1 MPIDEILTNIG
12 TRCKWDGGGLPT
24 AAGTR
29 HNFGVTAPTRR
40 DDSLV
45 TFDFPVP
52 EARLNDI
59 YVHLIRTPSATRESL
74 VEAGHDPGEVTLAL
88 QILAD
93 RGLVEVHADGALV
106 VAPPE
111 PALSAYSADVERR
124 LRRVRA
130 SAPQLARLYRRARDQ
145 EEARHNPL
153 RASGLCSVAEIRA
166 ANLSLIA
173 DAQESVLAMR
183 AYGEPAIQLLTS
195 PESDHENLGHRA
207 GADELQHLAVYD
219 TRLLEIAGVLEVLRR
234 RQAAG
239 EQVRL
244 VRDLPLSVT
253 VVDGTSGIIDLTN
266 IDPSGAGS
274 ASVWHSPLIAGMTA
288 LVEGFHRR
296 GAPLPE
302 EDRGGST
309 PVAERD
315 RMIINLLGAG
325 ASDAMVARQ
334 LGVSVRTVE
343 RRVRTLMD
351 QLEAGSRMQLGIEA
365 VRRGLIP
372 TN

>member
-1 MPIDEILTNIG
+1 MHP
-12 TRCKWDGGGLPT
+12 
-24 AAGTR
+24 AQ
-29 HNFGVTAPTRR
+29 RR
-40 DDSLV
+40 GEGIV

-52 EARLNDI
+52 EDRLSDI
-59 YVHLIRTPSATRESL
+59 YVHLIQTPAATRESL
-74 VEAGHDPGEVTLAL
+74 VAAGNDEREVHLAL

-93 RGLVEVHADGALV
+93 RGLVEIHVDGTIV

-111 PALSAYSADVERR
+111 PALSAFSADVERQ

-130 SAPQLARLYRRARDQ
+130 SAPQLAHMYRRARD
-145 EEARHNPL
+145 EEESWRNPL
-153 RASGLCSVAEIRA
+153 RASGLSSVAEIRA
-166 ANLSLIA
+166 TSLSLVA
-173 DAQESVLAMR
+173 DARESVLAMR
-183 AYGEPAIQLLTS
+183 AYGEPAVQLLTS
-195 PESDHENLGHRA
+195 PESDHDGLGL
-207 GADELQHLAVYD
+207 GAEREQVRVLAVYD
-219 TRLLEIAGVLEVLRR
+219 TRLLELDGALESLRR

-244 VRDLPLSVT
+244 VRDLPLSLT
-253 VVDGTSGIIDLTN
+253 VVDGVSGVIDLTN

-296 GAPLPE
+296 GVPLPE
-302 EDRGGST
+302 DPTDGRATST
-309 PVAERD
+309 AERD
-315 RMIINLLGAG
+315 RMILTLLGAG

-351 QLEAGSRMQLGIEA
+351 QLDAGSRMQLGIEA
-365 VRRGLIP
+365 VRRGLIAA
-372 TN
+372 N

>member
-1 MPIDEILTNIG
+1 MSG
-12 TRCKWDGGGLPT
+12 S
-24 AAGTR
+24 R
-29 HNFGVTAPTRR
+29 HNGGVRLPEPLGDPITTI
-40 DDSLV
+40 
-45 TFDFPVP
+45 DFPVP
-52 EARLNDI
+52 EERLTG
-59 YVHLIRTPSATRESL
+59 YYLHLIQDPSATRQSL
-74 VEAGHDPGEVTLAL
+74 VTAGNDPREVDLAL
-88 QILAD
+88 QVLAH
-93 RGLVEVHADGALV
+93 RGLVERRTDGRLE

-111 PALSAYSADVERR
+111 PALNAFTAEVERQV
-124 LRRVRA
+124 RRVRA
-130 SAPQLARLYRRARDQ
+130 SAPQLAQMHRRVREQVD
-145 EEARHNPL
+145 ARHNPL
-153 RASGLCSVAEIRA
+153 QATSLGSIAEIRA
-166 ANLSLIA
+166 AGVALVA
-173 DAQESVLAMR
+173 DAEESVLAMR
-183 AYGEPAIQLLTS
+183 AYGEHIVQMLTASGIDHDSPNLTS
-195 PESDHENLGHRA
+195 SGRPLRY
-207 GADELQHLAVYD
+207 LAVYD
-219 TRLLEIAGVLEVLRR
+219 TRLLELDGVLEVLRR

-253 VVDGTSGIIDLTN
+253 VVDGISGIIDLTN

-274 ASVWHSPLIAGMTA
+274 ASVWHSPFIAGMTA

-296 GAPLPE
+296 GVPLPE

-315 RMIINLLGAG
+315 RMIITLLGAG

-372 TN
+372 AN